1 VLVNPGL
8 RLLHLVWRLRR
19 KPLAFTEYHYTK
31 REMDGFLARSRFEV
45 LRVLPD
51 DFILPWSKG
60 LYLDLCD
67 VGVFIRPAPRLFHLG
82 RFETRVARLIQSFGI
97 WRSCGGIF
105 YVARAEK

>member
-60 LYLDLCD
+60 LFVDLCD
-67 VGVFIRPAPRLFHLG
+67 IGCFVGYAPTPFQFG
-82 RFETRVARLIQSFGI
+82 RFGTQVARLIRSAGI